1 VAKGRASGKR
11 PRAFFVLK
19 GASYSAD
26 GMGMV
31 VIGQPSLRGFRP
43 RPEPLHPN
51 RSMLFLVHLRER
63 IRPTAAARRT
73 LIVDWRHEQGWTG
86 VVSTFR

>member
-1 VAKGRASGKR
+1 
-11 PRAFFVLK
+11 
-19 GASYSAD
+19 
-26 GMGMV
+26 MGMV

-43 RPEPLHPN
+43 RPEPLPQN

-63 IRPTAAARRT
+63 IRATGAAPRRT
-73 LIVDWRHEQGWTG
+73 LIVDWRNEPGWTG